1 MSRVGDMVDARN
13 VPYYSGKALQGLV
26 NSAETLSKF
35 PLAAGKLGS
44 QLIQQPPKKE
54 MFMDAIEDITP
65 GSWSENLGLTSLV
78 EGMGEKR
85 PKDAQTVGG
94 ILGLGTEI
102 AVPTGGAFK
111 AGQFLLNKASKAMGK
126 VKDGKTLNKLVED
139 KISDSGQSRR
149 DFMSMVGTGGL
160 MAGLKWLGL
169 GSLLK
174 TTAKLKPSDDVVIR
188 LRTWIDDSDVDTEW
202 GPVATAKFGGA
213 FDIESLSKAAAK
225 TMDKLM
231 LPVKDNKYINKSWST
246 HRSGHNKGIYEDV
259 LLEDGSYIADILKK
273 AGHKVR
279 FEHLDDAGG
288 SGVDEI
294 LWRFKNDSIYKGTKE
309 GAEQY
314 KKFKEKV
321 KKMTEREKIEYHNSL
336 TDDYGHHY
344 SSDVEDVLDVLMP
357 VKKAEG
363 GRIGLD
369 TGGLAGMLGERTGF
383 PQGKRVTKK
392 PKKPKKTMTIEEAI
406 EDINKKLND
415 PDITEDESRRL
426 RIILHDLILGP
437 GMGGPRGDKIYQS
450 EEDLPEGILEMLQ
463 KDPAFDFEEFSEIEW
478 SPEGMRWTDKGQ
490 PGEGMRGSAGPMGVW
505 SGMAPFGE
513 TAYKDEGRGPRNRNI
528 HLKDLDKAEI
538 INHELRHNLMGD
550 PDSPLYYTQPEWVK
564 EYKGPLYLR
573 SQDDKPIGTSGHE
586 LYNRF
591 IDSRLFPGEEH
602 PGPNEPYFDKILR
615 DYWEPNFQEYKKA
628 VKELKSKPEHLS
640 AEGGR
645 IGLGAGGPPISRGNL
660 TKTIPPSKGP
670 VPQGLPSALYNGIMQ
685 PRSY

>member
-1 MSRVGDMVDARN
+1 MEELF
-13 VPYYSGKALQGLV
+13 LQQTGQDYRLEPTEV
-26 NSAETLSKF
+26 WGE
-35 PLAAGKLGS
+35 
-44 QLIQQPPKKE
+44 
-54 MFMDAIEDITP
+54 AIENITP

-94 ILGLGTEI
+94 ILSLGTEV

-126 VKDGKTLNKLVED
+126 VKDGKNLNKLIDE
-139 KISDSGQSRR
+139 KLTDSGQSRR
-149 DFMSMVGTGGL
+149 DFNVMAATSGLMIALKSIGLGGL
-160 MAGLKWLGL
+160 FKAATKI
-169 GSLLK
+169 
-174 TTAKLKPSDDVVIR
+174 KPSDDVVMR

-294 LWRFKNDSIYKGTKE
+294 LWRFKNDPMYKGTKE
-309 GAEQY
+309 GAEHY

-363 GRIGLD
+363 GRIGL
-369 TGGLAGMLGERTGF
+369 
-383 PQGKRVTKK
+383 
-392 PKKPKKTMTIEEAI
+392 
-406 EDINKKLND
+406 
-415 PDITEDESRRL
+415 
-426 RIILHDLILGP
+426 
-437 GMGGPRGDKIYQS
+437 
-450 EEDLPEGILEMLQ
+450 
-463 KDPAFDFEEFSEIEW
+463 
-478 SPEGMRWTDKGQ
+478 
-490 PGEGMRGSAGPMGVW
+490 
-505 SGMAPFGE
+505 
-513 TAYKDEGRGPRNRNI
+513 
-528 HLKDLDKAEI
+528 
-538 INHELRHNLMGD
+538 
-550 PDSPLYYTQPEWVK
+550 
-564 EYKGPLYLR
+564 
-573 SQDDKPIGTSGHE
+573 
-586 LYNRF
+586 
-591 IDSRLFPGEEH
+591 
-602 PGPNEPYFDKILR
+602 
-615 DYWEPNFQEYKKA
+615 
-628 VKELKSKPEHLS
+628 
-640 AEGGR
+640 
-645 IGLGAGGPPISRGNL
+645 GAGGPPISLGNL